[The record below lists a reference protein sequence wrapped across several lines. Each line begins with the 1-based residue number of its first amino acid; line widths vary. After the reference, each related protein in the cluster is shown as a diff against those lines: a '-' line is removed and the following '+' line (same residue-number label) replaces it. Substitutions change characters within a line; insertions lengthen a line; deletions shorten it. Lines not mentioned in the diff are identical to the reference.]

1 MQRREFIAA
10 LASAVAA
17 APALR
22 LRAASAQQVEKVRHI
37 GVLMGLSE
45 SDPDFRGF
53 VTSFVQELMRLG
65 WIDGRNVR
73 IEKRWTNADLNRT
86 SAFAKELV
94 AIHPDVILTSTTPAT
109 AALKRESS
117 TVPIVF
123 TIVSDPVGAGF
134 VASLP
139 HPGSDITGFVHTDA
153 GLSGK
158 MLGLLK
164 EIAPGIKRAGIMF
177 NPDTAPA
184 GGNFFLAPFVAGARA
199 LAVEPVTLPV
209 RSDAEIEAAIAAL
222 GRQQA
227 ALAAMDDSFMEVH
240 QATIISSSVRNNVA
254 AIFPG
259 PGFVRDGGLI
269 SYVADVTEIFRGAAG
284 YVDRILRGEK
294 PADLPV
300 QTPTKFNIAI
310 NLKTAK
316 MLGLAV
322 PPSLLAT
329 ADEVIE

>member
-1 MQRREFIAA
+1 MQRREFIGALAGMVAAA
-10 LASAVAA
+10 LA
-17 APALR
+17 LR
-22 LRAASAQQVEKVRHI
+22 PRAGSAQEAGKVRHI
-37 GVLMGLSE
+37 GLLMGWSE
-45 SDPDFRGF
+45 SDPVLGGNI
-53 VTSFVQELMRLG
+53 TQLVQELARLG

-73 IEKRWTNADLNRT
+73 IEKHWTNADLNRA

-94 AIHPDVILTSTTPAT
+94 ALNSDVILSATTPAT

-117 TVPIVF
+117 TIPIVF

-139 HPGSDITGFVHTDA
+139 RPGGNITGFIHSDA
-153 GLSGK
+153 ALGGK
-158 MLGLLK
+158 WLGLLK

-177 NPDTAPA
+177 NPDTAPG
-184 GGNFFLAPFVAGARA
+184 GGNFFLGSFVAGARA
-199 LAVEPVTLPV
+199 LAVEPVALPV
-209 RSDAEIEAAIAAL
+209 RSDAEIRAAIAGL
-222 GRQQA
+222 GREQG

-240 QATIISSSVRNNVA
+240 QATIISSTLRNNVP

-259 PGFVRDGGLI
+259 IGFVKDGGLI
-269 SYVADVTEIFRGAAG
+269 SYVADLTEIFHGAAG

-300 QTPTKFNIAI
+300 QTSTKFNLAI
-310 NLKTAK
+310 NLRTAK

-329 ADEVIE
+329 ADAVID

>member
-10 LASAVAA
+10 LAGAVAA

-22 LRAASAQQVEKVRHI
+22 PHAVSAQQAEKVRHI

-45 SDPDFRGF
+45 SDPEFRGF
-53 VTSFVQELMRLG
+53 VTSFVQELARLG
-65 WIDGRNVR
+65 WIDGGNVR
-73 IEKRWTNADLNRT
+73 IEQRWTNADLNRT

-94 AIHPDVILTSTTPAT
+94 ATQPDVILTSTTPAT

-117 TVPIVF
+117 TIPIVF

-134 VASLP
+134 VAGLP
-139 HPGSDITGFVHTDA
+139 RPGGNVTGFTHTDA
-153 GLSGK
+153 GLGGK
-158 MLGLLK
+158 WLGLLK

-177 NPDTAPA
+177 NPDTAP
-184 GGNFFLAPFVAGARA
+184 GGGKFFLGSFAAGARA
-199 LAVEPVTLPV
+199 LAVEPVALPV
-209 RSDAEIEAAIAAL
+209 RSDAEIEDAITGL
-222 GRQQA
+222 GREQA
-227 ALAAMDDSFMEVH
+227 ALAAMDDSFMAVH
-240 QATIISSSVRNNVA
+240 QATIISSSVRNNVP
-254 AIFPG
+254 AIFAG
-259 PGFVRDGGLI
+259 GGFVKNGGLI
-269 SYVADVTEIFRGAAG
+269 SYVANVTDLFRRAAG

-300 QTPTKFNIAI
+300 QTPTKFDIAI

-316 MLGLAV
+316 TLGLAV